1 MHDSVWYMLLL
12 LALLVISIKPLGWYM
27 ARVYMRREVWLER
40 PLGWVERLTYKLCG
54 INPHQEMNW
63 KTYTLSMVFFSL
75 LSAVTLFFIFTYQN
89 MLPLNPQGFEGM
101 STDLAFNTAISFVS
115 NTNWQSYSGE
125 ATLSIF
131 SQIIGC
137 MVQNFLSA
145 ATGMAVAVA
154 LFRALAARESNMLGN
169 FWVDVVRGVL
179 YILLPLALL
188 FSLVLVSQG
197 VVQSLDDYTTY
208 QPIEATEGV
217 AYEMAR
223 GPVATQAAIKMLG
236 SSGGGFFNTN
246 AAHPFANPTAFSNFL
261 QTLSILLLPAGLVYC
276 FGVMVGDRRQGW
288 GLLAAMF
295 LIFIPL
301 ASFAI
306 SSELTENP
314 LLPETVDQA
323 AGNMEGKEVRI
334 GAPNSALWAVATT
347 ATSNGS
353 VNAMHDSFMPL
364 GSLIPLVLVQFGEV
378 VFGGVGTGMHGML
391 IYVIIAVFIGG
402 LMVGRTPEYL
412 GKKLGVRE
420 MQITTLCVLIPQAC
434 LLFGTAIAINTEAG
448 VAGIFNPG
456 AQGFTEVLYAFASAS
471 NNNGSALAGLNAN
484 TPFYNIAL
492 GTCIAIYRFALLVL
506 VLALAGSLSAKRKM
520 RSTAGMLPTHTP
532 LFILM
537 LVVTILLVD
546 VLTYIPVMAL
556 GPVAEHIHLFH
567 IGVTP

>member
-1 MHDSVWYMLLL
+1 MLLL